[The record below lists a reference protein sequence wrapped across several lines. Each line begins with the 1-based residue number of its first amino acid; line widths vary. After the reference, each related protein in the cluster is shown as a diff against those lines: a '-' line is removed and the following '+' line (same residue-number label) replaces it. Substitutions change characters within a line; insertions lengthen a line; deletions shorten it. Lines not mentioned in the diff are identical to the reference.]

1 MAALDPNDKR
11 YKLLDAAMRKHGY
24 QANALIESLHTAQQ
38 SYGFL
43 DNEVLRLISRKLKL
57 PPSKVYG
64 VATFYNLF
72 TLKPQGEH
80 TCVVCMGTACY
91 IKGAPKLLD
100 ELQKK
105 WHVRVGETTPNGRLS
120 VLQARCFGSCAA
132 APVVSVDGTVLGG
145 ATPAALGERI
155 KQWMDTS
162 GAPDAVKVVEGRS

>member
-43 DNEVLRLISRKLKL
+43 DNDVLRLISRKLKL
-57 PPSKVYG
+57 PTSKVFG

-80 TCVVCMGTACY
+80 TCVVCTGTACY
-91 IKGAPKLLD
+91 IKGAHRTLAALEAEFGLKP
-100 ELQKK
+100 
-105 WHVRVGETTPNGRLS
+105 GGTTPDNKVSLM
-120 VLQARCFGSCAA
+120 QARCVGSCAA
-132 APVVSVDGTVLGG
+132 APVVVYDGVVAGEVTPDKARARVRSLLELESVTV
-145 ATPAALGERI
+145 
-155 KQWMDTS
+155 K
-162 GAPDAVKVVEGRS
+162 